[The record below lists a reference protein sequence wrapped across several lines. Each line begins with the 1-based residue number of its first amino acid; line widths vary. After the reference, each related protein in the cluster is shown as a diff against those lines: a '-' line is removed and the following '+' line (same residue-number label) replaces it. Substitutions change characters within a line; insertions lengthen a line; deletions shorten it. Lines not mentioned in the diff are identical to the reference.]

1 MRETWCEFMTRALY
15 DPQRGYYTARVKTVG
30 ARGDFSTSATMSG
43 HLARAIARW
52 IIQQRRETGVC
63 HVIEIGGGDGSL
75 MAGVQRALGFWQR
88 LKLRSYMVERSSIL
102 QSQQQSRLKGHVRA
116 WFPTLEEALDHCG
129 GRALIF
135 HNELMD
141 AFPVTVADWRPEVKR
156 WQEVCLDWSDGQVR
170 ECHGELALDAA
181 SYAVLRTQ
189 PDNLQRVE
197 LGSDLHGW
205 FKGWLPHWKSGA
217 MLGIDYG
224 DSLPKLYHRRPRGTL
239 RGYLLQQRL
248 EGHELYQNIGRQD
261 LTADVNFTD
270 VRAWLSENK
279 CIELAFETQG
289 QFMQRCGITK
299 APTLEA
305 AQDAF
310 RCLSV
315 RMERG
320 G

>member
-30 ARGDFSTSATMSG
+30 ARGDFSTSATVSG
-43 HLARAIARW
+43 HLARSIARW

-75 MAGVQRALGFWQR
+75 MAGVHRALGFWQR
-88 LKLRSYMVERSSIL
+88 WKLRSYMVERSPIL
-102 QSQQQSRLKGHVRA
+102 QAQQQARLKRSVSG

-141 AFPVTVADWRPEVKR
+141 AFPVTVADWDPALQR
-156 WQEVCLDWSDGQVR
+156 WQEVSLDWSANQVR
-170 ECHGELALDAA
+170 ECHEDLKLDVAT
-181 SYAVLRTQ
+181 YTVLSTSPER
-189 PDNLQRVE
+189 PQRVE
-197 LGSDLHGW
+197 LGSELHRW
-205 FKGWLPHWKSGA
+205 FESWLPHWKSGA
-217 MLGIDYG
+217 MLAIDYG
-224 DSLPKLYHRRPRGTL
+224 DVLPQLYHRRPRGTL
-239 RGYLLQQRL
+239 RGYLLQQRV

-270 VRAWLSENK
+270 VRAWLSARG
-279 CIELAFETQG
+279 CMELAYESQG
-289 QFMQRCGITK
+289 EFMQRHGINE
-299 APTLEA
+299 ARALGA

-315 RMERG
+315 RRG
-320 G
+320 GG